1 MTDHKRIPF
10 PKEAGPLKQQVQAW
24 RKARSGPEPMPEALW
39 SGAVQLARQFGVCLI
54 ARAVGIDYSGLRNK
68 VRKAMEMPVTLNQ
81 PAFIELPLSPGS
93 ANGTSEYQERPLGGG
108 AGSVIEISRPDGLKM
123 RIHLEPGQCKEAA
136 GIVAAF
142 LGSRN

>member
-10 PKEAGPLKQQVQAW
+10 PKEAGPLKQQIQAW
-24 RKARSGPEPMPEALW
+24 RNARSGPESMPEALW
-39 SGAVQLARQFGVCLI
+39 SDAVQLARQFGVCLI

-68 VRKAMEMPVTLNQ
+68 VRKAMEIPVTLNQ
-81 PAFIELPLSPGS
+81 PAFIELPLSPGA
-93 ANGTSEYQERPLGGG
+93 ANGTFKCQDGPWGGG

-123 RIHLEPGQCKEAA
+123 RIHLEAGQGKEAA

-142 LGSRN
+142 LGSRS